1 MSHCDIHHEC
11 TRREPI
17 IFSAWQDDIILD
29 LDVTPFIASV
39 HRQEIGKN
47 FFKKKKSERPMLF
60 LLPMRALGKFKQA
73 FLRQRGAQA
82 RSWPAA

>member
-1 MSHCDIHHEC
+1 MSPRSLPA
-11 TRREPI
+11 T
-17 IFSAWQDDIILD
+17 
-29 LDVTPFIASV
+29 
-39 HRQEIGKN
+39 GKN
-47 FFKKKKSERPMLF
+47 YLKKEKKKKKSERPMLF

>member
-1 MSHCDIHHEC
+1 MVKAEDKTYIIFFIYECDLGAHFFRSDIH
-11 TRREPI
+11 
-17 IFSAWQDDIILD
+17 
-29 LDVTPFIASV
+29 
-39 HRQEIGKN
+39 
-47 FFKKKKSERPMLF
+47 FFGQKKKGKKGERPMLF